1 MQIMKGN
8 QKDFNYTPSDLLS
21 DQLIKRR
28 IISNKRNV
36 GNVLGLLTKPSQI
49 KINIE
54 SESIHGE
61 IKDKENVF
69 LES

>member
-1 MQIMKGN
+1 MKGN

-36 GNVLGLLTKPSQI
+36 GNVLGLLTKPS
-49 KINIE
+49 
-54 SESIHGE
+54 
-61 IKDKENVF
+61 
-69 LES
+69 